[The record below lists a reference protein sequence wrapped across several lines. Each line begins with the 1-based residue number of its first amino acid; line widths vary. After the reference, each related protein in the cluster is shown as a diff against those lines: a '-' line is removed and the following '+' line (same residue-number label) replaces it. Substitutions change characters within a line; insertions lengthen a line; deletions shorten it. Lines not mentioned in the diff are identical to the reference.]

1 MIAVMNTRVLPKD
14 DETDTV
20 ASNVM
25 LKGSPEEIAQDYVA
39 LTLKLTMQYPE
50 VMEIARSYLENIVG
64 MEA

>member
-1 MIAVMNTRVLPKD
+1 MIAVINTRVIPMD

-39 LTLKLTMQYPE
+39 LTLKLTKQFPE
-50 VMEIARSYLENIVG
+50 VMEIAQSYLVNIVG
-64 MEA
+64 MED